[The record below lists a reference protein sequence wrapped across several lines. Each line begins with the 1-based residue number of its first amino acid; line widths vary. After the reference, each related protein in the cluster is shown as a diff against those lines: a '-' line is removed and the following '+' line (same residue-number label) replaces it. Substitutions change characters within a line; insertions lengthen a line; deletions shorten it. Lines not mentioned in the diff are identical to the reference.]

1 MRETGGAKATCASST
16 EFIRAMRMVAST
28 VTVVTTDGPA
38 GRHGATV
45 SAFSS
50 VSAEPPTVLICLRAD
65 SRIALAVGENR
76 HLCVN
81 ILARHSHEVANRFAG
96 RDDGRLADRFAG
108 IDFRAAP
115 GKPPELLAGATV
127 FHCRIDKAVRSG
139 SHEIFICQVMEVRES
154 CEKPL
159 AYLDGGYHEVV
170 PQITGDIDP
179 AENIA
184 KSA

>member
-1 MRETGGAKATCASST
+1 MRETGVAGAACASPA

-50 VSAEPPTVLICLRAD
+50 VSADPPTVLVCLRAD

-81 ILARHSHEVANRFAG
+81 VLAQRSREVANRFAG
-96 RDDGRLADRFAG
+96 NDDGRLTDRFAG
-108 IDFRAAP
+108 IGFRTGP
-115 GKPPELLAGATV
+115 GKPPELDGAMV
-127 FHCRIDKAVRSG
+127 FYCRIDKAVRSG
-139 SHEIFICQVMEVRES
+139 SHEIFICHVLQIHES
-154 CEKPL
+154 REKPL
-159 AYLDGGYHEVV
+159 TYLDGGYHEVV
-170 PQITGDIDP
+170 PQSTGD
-179 AENIA
+179 AGAAKTMA

>member
-1 MRETGGAKATCASST
+1 MRETGFAGAACASSA

-65 SRIALAVGENR
+65 SRIALAVSENR

-81 ILARHSHEVANRFAG
+81 ILARHSREVANRFAG

-108 IDFRAAP
+108 IDFRAAA
-115 GKPPELLAGATV
+115 GKSPELAGAAV
-127 FHCRIDKAVRSG
+127 FHCRIDKAVRQS
-139 SHEIFICQVMEVRES
+139 
-154 CEKPL
+154 
-159 AYLDGGYHEVV
+159 
-170 PQITGDIDP
+170 
-179 AENIA
+179 
-184 KSA
+184 

>member
-1 MRETGGAKATCASST
+1 MREIGVAGAACASQA

-50 VSAEPPTVLICLRAD
+50 VSADPPTVLVCLRAD
-65 SRIALAVGENR
+65 SRIAQAVGENR

-81 ILARHSHEVANRFAG
+81 VLAERGRETANRFAG

-108 IDFRAAP
+108 IGFRAGP
-115 GKPPELLAGATV
+115 GKPPELDGATV
-127 FHCRIDKAVRSG
+127 FCCQVDKAVCSG
-139 SHEIFICQVMEVRES
+139 SHMIFICHVMAVRES

-159 AYLDGGYHEVV
+159 TYLDGCYHEVV
-170 PQITGDIDP
+170 PQIANDAG
-179 AENIA
+179 AAKNMA